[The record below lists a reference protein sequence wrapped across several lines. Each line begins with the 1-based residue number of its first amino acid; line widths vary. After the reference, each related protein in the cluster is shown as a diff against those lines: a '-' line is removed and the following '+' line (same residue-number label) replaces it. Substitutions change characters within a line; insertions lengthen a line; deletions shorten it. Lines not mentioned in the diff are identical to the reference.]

1 MALDDQI
8 RKLLKSA
15 HTIGVVGLSEKSW
28 RPSHDVASYLR
39 SVGYTIV
46 PINPMIKT
54 VLDLPAYPDLLTA
67 ARAHPIDIVNIF
79 RRPEFV
85 PDLVEQAIAIQAK
98 AVWMQLGVIHRAA
111 ARRAHDAG
119 LVVVMDRCLKVEY
132 QRWRD
137 SEEKEV
143 WTR

>member
-8 RKLLKSA
+8 RELLKTTR
-15 HTIGVVGLSEKSW
+15 TIGVIGISDKSW
-28 RPSHDVASYLR
+28 RPSHDVASYMQ

-46 PINPMIKT
+46 PINPTIKT
-54 VLDLPAYPDLLTA
+54 VLGVTAYPDLITA
-67 ARAHPIDIVNIF
+67 ARAHPIEIVDIF
-79 RRPEFV
+79 RRSEFV
-85 PDLVEQAIAIQAK
+85 PELVEQAIAIQAK
-98 AVWMQLGVIHRAA
+98 AVWMQLGIIHREA

-119 LVVVMDRCLKVEY
+119 LIVVMDRCIKVEY

-137 SEEKEV
+137 SEEKTA

>member
-8 RKLLKSA
+8 RALLKSTR
-15 HTIGVVGLSEKSW
+15 TIGVVGLSEKSW
-28 RPSHDVASYLR
+28 RPSHDVAAYLR

-46 PINPMIKT
+46 PINPKIKT
-54 VLDLPAYPDLLTA
+54 VLGLPAYPDLPAA
-67 ARAHPIDIVNIF
+67 AREHPIEIVDIF
-79 RRPEFV
+79 RRAEFV
-85 PDLVEQAIAIQAK
+85 PDIVEQAIAIQAR
-98 AVWMQLGVIHRAA
+98 AVWMQLGVIHREA

-119 LVVVMDRCLKVEY
+119 LVVVMDRCIKVEY

-137 SEEKEV
+137 SEETES

>member
-8 RKLLKSA
+8 RQLLKTT

-28 RPSHDVASYLR
+28 RASHDVASYMR
-39 SVGYTIV
+39 SAGYTIV
-46 PINPMIKT
+46 PINPAITT
-54 VLDLPAYPDLLTA
+54 VLDLPTYPDLLTA
-67 ARAHPIDIVNIF
+67 ARAHPIDIVNVF
-79 RRPEFV
+79 RRAEFV
-85 PDLVEQAIAIQAK
+85 PDIVEQAIAIHAQ
-98 AVWMQLGVIHRAA
+98 AVWLQLGVIHHEA

-119 LVVVMDRCLKVEY
+119 LVVVMDRCIKVEF

-137 SEEKEV
+137 SEETNA

>member
-1 MALDDQI
+1 
-8 RKLLKSA
+8 
-15 HTIGVVGLSEKSW
+15 
-28 RPSHDVASYLR
+28 
-39 SVGYTIV
+39 
-46 PINPMIKT
+46 
-54 VLDLPAYPDLLTA
+54 
-67 ARAHPIDIVNIF
+67 
-79 RRPEFV
+79 
-85 PDLVEQAIAIQAK
+85 VEQAIAIQAK

>member
-8 RKLLKSA
+8 RALLKAA
-15 HTIGVVGLSEKSW
+15 HTIAVVGLSEKSW
-28 RPSHDVASYLR
+28 RPSHDVAAYLQ

-46 PINPMIKT
+46 PINPAINT
-54 VLDLPAYPDLLTA
+54 VLGVPAYPDLLTA
-67 ARAHPIDIVNIF
+67 AHQHPIDIVDIF

-85 PDLVEQAIAIQAK
+85 PDLVEQAIAIHAQ
-98 AVWMQLGVIHRAA
+98 AVWMQVGVIHREA
-111 ARRAHDAG
+111 ARWASEAG

-132 QRWRD
+132 QLWRD
-137 SEEKEV
+137 NAETQS

>member
-8 RKLLKSA
+8 HELLKA
-15 HTIGVVGLSEKSW
+15 ARTIAVVGLSEKSW
-28 RPSHDVASYLR
+28 RPSHDVAAYLQ

-46 PINPMIKT
+46 PINPAINT
-54 VLDLPAYPDLLTA
+54 VLGVPAYPDLLTA
-67 ARAHPIDIVNIF
+67 ASERPIDIVDIF

-98 AVWMQLGVIHRAA
+98 AVWMQIGVIHHEAT
-111 ARRAHDAG
+111 RRAYEAG

-132 QRWRD
+132 QRWR
-137 SEEKEV
+137 ENAETQP

>member
-8 RKLLKSA
+8 RELLKA
-15 HTIGVVGLSEKSW
+15 ARTIGVVGISEKSW
-28 RPSHDVASYLR
+28 RPSHDVAAYLR

-46 PINPMIKT
+46 PINPTIAT
-54 VLDLPAYPDLLTA
+54 VLGLPVYPDLFTA

-79 RRPEFV
+79 RRAEFV

-98 AVWMQLGVIHRAA
+98 AVWMQVGVIHREA

-119 LVVVMDRCLKVEY
+119 LVVVMDRCIKVEY

-137 SEEKEV
+137 SEETES